1 MNNNRKLKI
10 KKMMKKG
17 ATISLC
23 AVLAGGIG
31 VGAYEGINYFSGA
44 QSVQAA
50 TDSSE
55 NLTLMKSD
63 KNQIKTAKIQ
73 RLQNPPIQRAVWM
86 YQMLLRRQCFCSCHH
101 NQVRSGGS
109 GLLQHVWFPVCAE
122 PGAGS

>member
-63 KNQIKTAKIQ
+63 KKSNKDSEDTEAT
-73 RLQNPPIQRAVWM
+73 NPPIQRAVWM
-86 YQMLLRRQCFCSCHH
+86 YQMLLRRQC
-101 NQVRSGGS
+101 
-109 GLLQHVWFPVCAE
+109 LL
-122 PGAGS
+122 

>member
-10 KKMMKKG
+10 KKLVKKG

-55 NLTLMKSD
+55 KLTLMKSEKKAD
-63 KNQIKTAKIQ
+63 EETEDTVIQ
-73 RLQNPPIQRAVWM
+73 KLLIQKAVWM
-86 YQMLLRRQCFCSCHH
+86 YPMLLRKQC
-101 NQVRSGGS
+101 
-109 GLLQHVWFPVCAE
+109 LPL
-122 PGAGS
+122 

>member
-44 QSVQAA
+44 QSVQR
-50 TDSSE
+50 
-55 NLTLMKSD
+55 
-63 KNQIKTAKIQ
+63 I
-73 RLQNPPIQRAVWM
+73 QNPPIQRAVWM
-86 YQMLLRRQCFCSCHH
+86 YQMLLRRQC
-101 NQVRSGGS
+101 
-109 GLLQHVWFPVCAE
+109 LL
-122 PGAGS
+122 

>member
-1 MNNNRKLKI
+1 
-10 KKMMKKG
+10 MMKKG

-31 VGAYEGINYFSGA
+31 VGAYEGVNYFTGA

-55 NLTLMKSD
+55 KLTLTKSE

-73 RLQNPPIQRAVWM
+73 QIQN
-86 YQMLLRRQCFCSCHH
+86 LLI
-101 NQVRSGGS
+101 
-109 GLLQHVWFPVCAE
+109 
-122 PGAGS
+122 

>member
-55 NLTLMKSD
+55 NLI

-73 RLQNPPIQRAVWM
+73 RIQNPPIQRAVWM
-86 YQMLLRRQCFCSCHH
+86 YQMLLRRQC
-101 NQVRSGGS
+101 
-109 GLLQHVWFPVCAE
+109 LL
-122 PGAGS
+122 

>member
-73 RLQNPPIQRAVWM
+73 RIQIFR
-86 YQMLLRRQCFCSCHH
+86 YKGQ
-101 NQVRSGGS
+101 SG
-109 GLLQHVWFPVCAE
+109 CIRCC
-122 PGAGS
+122 

>member
-1 MNNNRKLKI
+1 
-10 KKMMKKG
+10 MKKG

-63 KNQIKTAKIQ
+63 KKSNKDSEINLKT
-73 RLQNPPIQRAVWM
+73 NPDDPFNK
-86 YQMLLRRQCFCSCHH
+86 LFDGLK
-101 NQVRSGGS
+101 SG
-109 GLLQHVWFPVCAE
+109 
-122 PGAGS
+122 

>member
-31 VGAYEGINYFSGA
+31 VGAYEGVDYFTGA

-55 NLTLMKSD
+55 KLTLMKSD
-63 KNQIKTAKIQ
+63 KKSDKSTEDTTDTKSSDTKGSLDVSEVAEEAMRQARSRKF
-73 RLQNPPIQRAVWM
+73 RAVVPV
-86 YQMLLRRQCFCSCHH
+86 LSSVRQ
-101 NQVRSGGS
+101 NRS
-109 GLLQHVWFPVCAE
+109 F
-122 PGAGS
+122 

>member
-55 NLTLMKSD
+55 NLTLI

-73 RLQNPPIQRAVWM
+73 RIQNPPIQRAVWM
-86 YQMLLRRQCFCSCHH
+86 YQMLLRRQC
-101 NQVRSGGS
+101 
-109 GLLQHVWFPVCAE
+109 LL
-122 PGAGS
+122 